1 MPRYRVRSH
10 IQLIRLGPNIAVRIR
25 QIGLNGDRFAF
36 VIICILGSICNMQS
50 AAQLAVRILN
60 IRGGIFYTLYAG
72 NGISTVINLIMGLFF
87 AGLGTVG
94 NQRTTIHIGLPF
106 TGRVTVGINH
116 RVILNHTGHSQVAV
130 HNRNI
135 ISIQPCLYHSITE
148 CVGGNGNIVT
158 VNGAAAVCL

>member
-1 MPRYRVRSH
+1 
-10 IQLIRLGPNIAVRIR
+10 
-25 QIGLNGDRFAF
+25 
-36 VIICILGSICNMQS
+36 
-50 AAQLAVRILN
+50 
-60 IRGGIFYTLYAG
+60 
-72 NGISTVINLIMGLFF
+72 MGLFF

-94 NQRTTIHIGLPF
+94 NQRTAIHIRLPL
-106 TGRVTVGINH
+106 TGSVTVGINH

-135 ISIQPCLYHSITE
+135 ISIQPCLYHSVAY